1 MTTFT
6 IESTYRIPIY
16 RCVSAWKRDP
26 VSGVIGVQSGPP

>member
-16 RCVSAWKRDP
+16 RQRSYDADTLGR
-26 VSGVIGVQSGPP
+26 SLPPRHRRR